1 MYATS
6 SERNIRVSTVSL
18 NSFMFMEQK
27 LGLLFYFKH
36 LLLCWDH
43 ALQKVFISKAGFG
56 QGVDRIML
64 NLWKTGLFE
73 RRRGMNC
80 EQRRQE
86 RGSAV
91 AGAGSGLGQ
100 YMQQCCTNNWKLFFI
115 PLGLFYFLFLLFF
128 EHRKA
133 WRMASAWFCVC
144 AVCWGGGY
152 NTWACSRLLEMCCVL
167 LGAGMS

>member
-1 MYATS
+1 
-6 SERNIRVSTVSL
+6 
-18 NSFMFMEQK
+18 
-27 LGLLFYFKH
+27 
-36 LLLCWDH
+36 
-43 ALQKVFISKAGFG
+43 
-56 QGVDRIML
+56 
-64 NLWKTGLFE
+64 
-73 RRRGMNC
+73 MNC

-144 AVCWGGGY
+144 AVCWGGVTIPGLALGSLRCVVFY
-152 NTWACSRLLEMCCVL
+152 WGLACLKSSGFET
-167 LGAGMS
+167 AF